1 MYAWRCRAHRVRVA
15 ELGGPHPVREG
26 RANCSMR
33 AGRFGVVL
41 PAGESACPHCW
52 PAERDVVADCRLGTT
67 PGQGLF
73 RGQATANPTFAL
85 AGISKGRMAG
95 FNSGRCLSWPAGAEA
110 LAGAYMVPQPAVM
123 ARGRGDGAE
132 CRCRCCQRV
141 LQWMPSTGIF
151 CWGLSATAHAMS
163 PPGWDGV

>member
-52 PAERDVVADCRLGTT
+52 PAERDVVADCRLGPPRVRVFLGVRLQQT
-67 PGQGLF
+67 P
-73 RGQATANPTFAL
+73 
-85 AGISKGRMAG
+85 
-95 FNSGRCLSWPAGAEA
+95 LSRWPAFPKAGWQA
-110 LAGAYMVPQPAVM
+110 LTAV
-123 ARGRGDGAE
+123 AACRG
-132 CRCRCCQRV
+132 
-141 LQWMPSTGIF
+141 LQVQKRWRERTWFPNRR
-151 CWGLSATAHAMS
+151 
-163 PPGWDGV
+163 